1 MMLIMISRM
10 IMMSRMMIMIITMIM
25 MMTITIIIKQF
36 PSGYYDENVSYYMSQ
51 LL

>member
-1 MMLIMISRM
+1 
-10 IMMSRMMIMIITMIM
+10 MMSRMMIMIITMIM

-36 PSGYYDENVSYYMSQ
+36 PSGYADENVSYYMSQ